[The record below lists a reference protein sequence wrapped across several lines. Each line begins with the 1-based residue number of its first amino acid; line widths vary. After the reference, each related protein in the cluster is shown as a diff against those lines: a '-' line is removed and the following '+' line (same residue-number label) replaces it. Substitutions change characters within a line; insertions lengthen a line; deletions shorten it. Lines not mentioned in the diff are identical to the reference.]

1 MRLAVDLRPRGRTGC
16 PSSRSDTQV
25 GRSVRAHDGAC
36 VPVGG
41 RSSGSWMWHR
51 LGAAL
56 SVASRIPIDP
66 VPVTGS
72 SPHTAAG
79 QRRIPTGFPLSFIF
93 LFE

>member
-1 MRLAVDLRPRGRTGC
+1 VASRRPSPPRANRMSLPCRTLV
-16 PSSRSDTQV
+16 QV
-25 GRSVRAHDGAC
+25 GRIVRAHDGAC

-41 RSSGSWMWHR
+41 RSSGSWMWH
-51 LGAAL
+51 LMGAAL
-56 SVASRIPIDP
+56 SVASRIAIDP

-72 SPHTAAG
+72 YPHTAAG